1 MNNTEE
7 RIISVI
13 RENMPDRTLN
23 IEKESELICNL
34 GFDSVRLMGML
45 YSLEEEFQIEI
56 INGENNFL
64 FFSITS
70 VQDLIDVMNSILD

>member
-1 MNNTEE
+1 MNNIEE

-13 RENMPDRTLN
+13 RENMPNRTLN

-64 FFSITS
+64 FFSITN
-70 VQDLIDVMNSILD
+70 VQDLIDVMNTILD

>member
-1 MNNTEE
+1 MNNIEE

-64 FFSITS
+64 FFSITNGF
-70 VQDLIDVMNSILD
+70 D

>member
-1 MNNTEE
+1 MNNIEE

-64 FFSITS
+64 FFPLQMYRI
-70 VQDLIDVMNSILD
+70 

>member
-1 MNNTEE
+1 MNNIEE

-64 FFSITS
+64 FFSITN
-70 VQDLIDVMNSILD
+70 VQDLIDVMNTILD

>member
-1 MNNTEE
+1 MNNIEE

-13 RENMPDRTLN
+13 KENMPDRTLN

-64 FFSITS
+64 FFSITN
-70 VQDLIDVMNSILD
+70 VQDLIDVMNTILE